1 MDLQSLH
8 PHVSVSTHFS
18 ANGDRAADIPWDNLY
33 PDYNFAYN
41 FTRRHRLSLQ
51 STMYLSEKRAEITPE
66 LHAKWARL
74 IEEIIFKPE
83 LADAFKDPRR
93 IFNNVGAIFI
103 DL

>member
-1 MDLQSLH
+1 
-8 PHVSVSTHFS
+8 
-18 ANGDRAADIPWDNLY
+18 
-33 PDYNFAYN
+33 
-41 FTRRHRLSLQ
+41 
-51 STMYLSEKRAEITPE
+51 MYLSEKRAEITPE